1 MKHYIISKFR
11 PGTPWREYLPEIEAI
26 FARTLTIDGVHGV
39 DIFPSCSE
47 RPNRFDLMICMDMDA
62 AALPLYDASEPHRT
76 APGKKSL
83 VPCSRARPFL
93 TTNKQQQAPSD

>member
-26 FARTLTIDGVHGV
+26 FARTLTIEGVHGV

-47 RPNRFDLMICMDMDA
+47 R
-62 AALPLYDASEPHRT
+62 RT
-76 APGKKSL
+76 GL
-83 VPCSRARPFL
+83 IL
-93 TTNKQQQAPSD
+93 